1 MRSILLFSLSILL
14 CSVYIA
20 LAQNTTPNQVPS
32 QQQQQQQQQLQINS
46 PTNTNMRINSDA
58 ADILG
63 SLNQQQLQGSQYK
76 TIVVDKAVNP
86 NKYIVGPND
95 VFSLGIYGYL
105 NQQILIN
112 VNVEGTVLIPTVG
125 EVKVDGLTLS
135 DAKDRVIKAV
145 KKRYYTSDISFT
157 LVTPKSFLV
166 TVSSIVQKKVEVNSM
181 NRVSDLITY
190 IYYDTI
196 NVQRAQYDFS
206 NRSEFFFP
214 SISLRNIEIIHKD
227 SSISN
232 VDLYRYFY
240 TNDDKYNPYLKEGDF
255 VKVPLGF
262 LYKNYVTISGAVQ
275 LPGVYEYNKT
285 DDLEAIIG
293 LGRGFDFKAMTDS
306 IIVYRTNI
314 VTKEFEI
321 FYLNYDKDKKFK
333 ISEYDRLFVKY
344 KTDYIRNFSVTVL
357 GEVNVPG
364 VYPIL
369 EKSTRLKDVI
379 EIAGGMKNT
388 AYLPLCILF
397 RRYDEEYN
405 QKDTFEV
412 MVNMRANDLIIN
424 EKDKLNFERDV
435 RSRRNRVLVDFE
447 KLYKENDT
455 TQNIILEDKDVVYI
469 NDNKN
474 VVYVYGQVGSE
485 GFVPYKEGADYMYYI
500 EKAGGFSLA
509 ADESNARII
518 KFSTRG
524 WYKPEN
530 TKVNSGDFIY
540 VPKETPAEFKESLTI
555 VATMIGVVASV
566 LTTYLLIVQQN
577 K

>member
-1 MRSILLFSLSILL
+1 MTNKFFLSCIMLF
-14 CSVYIA
+14 IA
-20 LAQNTTPNQVPS
+20 TYYVFSQNTTTNQSPTT
-32 QQQQQQQQQLQINS
+32 QQQQLQLQQMGMPGNKDL
-46 PTNTNMRINSDA
+46 RINSDA
-58 ADILG
+58 SDILS
-63 SLNQQQLQGSQYK
+63 SLNQQQFQSSPHM
-76 TIVVDKAVNP
+76 TVVVDKAVDP

-105 NQQILIN
+105 NQQIPIN
-112 VNVEGTVLIPTVG
+112 VNVEGSVLIPTVG
-125 EVKVDGLTLS
+125 EVKVDGLTLNE
-135 DAKDRVIKAV
+135 AKSRVIKAV
-145 KKRYYTSDISFT
+145 KKRYYSSDISFT

-166 TVSSIVQKKVEVNSM
+166 TVSSIVQKKIEVNSM

-190 IYYDTI
+190 VYYDTV

-227 SSISN
+227 GSVAN

-240 TNDDKYNPYLKEGDF
+240 TNEDQYNPYLQEGDF

-275 LPGVYEYNKT
+275 LPGVYEYNKS

-293 LGRGFDFKAMTDS
+293 LGRGFDFKANTDS

-314 VTKEFEI
+314 ETKEFEI
-321 FYLNYDKDKKFK
+321 FYLDYEKDKKFK

-364 VYPIL
+364 VYPII
-369 EKSTRLKDVI
+369 EKTTRLKDVI
-379 EIAGGMKNT
+379 EIAGGMKKT

-397 RRYDEEYN
+397 RRYDAEYN
-405 QKDTFEV
+405 AKDTLEV

-435 RSRRNRVLVDFE
+435 RSRRNRVIVDFE
-447 KLYKENDT
+447 KLYLENDT
-455 TQNIILEDKDVVYI
+455 SQNIVLEDKDVVYI

-474 VVYVYGQVGSE
+474 IVYVYGQVGSE
-485 GFVPYKEGADYMYYI
+485 GFVPYKEGADYTYYI
-500 EKAGGFSLA
+500 EKAGGYSLA
-509 ADESNARII
+509 ADESNTRII
-518 KFSTRG
+518 KFNTRG
-524 WYKPEN
+524 WYKPKD
-530 TKVNSGDFIY
+530 TKVGSGDFIY
-540 VPKETPAEFKESLTI
+540 VPKETPAEFRESLTI

-566 LTTYLLIVQQN
+566 ITTYLLIMQQN

>member
-1 MRSILLFSLSILL
+1 MTNKLFLIFIMLIFSTCIVFS
-14 CSVYIA
+14 
-20 LAQNTTPNQVPS
+20 QNTTNQPS
-32 QQQQQQQQQLQINS
+32 SIQQQQQQLQQMSQSSSN
-46 PTNTNMRINSDA
+46 NMRINSDA

-63 SLNQQQLQGSQYK
+63 SLNQQQLQSSQYK
-76 TIVVDKAVNP
+76 TVVVDKAVDP
-86 NKYIVGPND
+86 SKYIVGPND

-105 NQQILIN
+105 NQQIPVN

-135 DAKDRVIKAV
+135 EAKGKVINAV

-166 TVSSIVQKKVEVNSM
+166 TVSSIVQKKIEVNSM
-181 NRVSDLITY
+181 SRVSDLITY
-190 IYYDTI
+190 IYYDTV

-214 SISLRNIEIIHKD
+214 SMSLRNIEIVHKD
-227 SSISN
+227 GSISN

-240 TNDDKYNPYLKEGDF
+240 TNEDRYNPYLKEGDF

-275 LPGVYEYNKT
+275 LPGVYEYNKS

-293 LGRGFDFKAMTDS
+293 LGRGFDLKAATDS
-306 IIVYRTNI
+306 IILYRTNI
-314 VTKEFEI
+314 ETKEFEI
-321 FYLNYDKDKKFK
+321 FYLDFEKDKKFK

-369 EKSTRLKDVI
+369 EKKTRLKDVI
-379 EIAGGMKNT
+379 EIAGGMKKT

-405 QKDTFEV
+405 AKDTFEV
-412 MVNMRANDLIIN
+412 MINMRANDLIVD

-435 RSRRNRVLVDFE
+435 RSRRNRVIIDFE
-447 KLYKENDT
+447 KLYNENDT

-474 VVYVYGQVGSE
+474 IVYVYGQVGSE
-485 GFVPYKEGADYMYYI
+485 GFIPFKEGADYQYYI
-500 EKAGGFSLA
+500 EKAGGYSLA
-509 ADESNARII
+509 ADEGKTRII
-518 KFSTRG
+518 KFNTRG
-524 WYKPEN
+524 WYKPDN
-530 TKVNSGDFIY
+530 TKVGSGDFIY
-540 VPKETPAEFKESLTI
+540 VPKKTPAEFRESLTI

-566 LTTYLLIVQQN
+566 ITTYLLIIQQN

>member
-1 MRSILLFSLSILL
+1 MVFFSASIIFS
-14 CSVYIA
+14 
-20 LAQNTTPNQVPS
+20 QNNTTNQQTTIQN
-32 QQQQQQQQQLQINS
+32 QQQQMQQMGMQ
-46 PTNTNMRINSDA
+46 TNNNLRINSDA
-58 ADILG
+58 SDILG
-63 SLNQQQLQGSQYK
+63 SLNQQQIQSSQFK
-76 TIVVDKAVNP
+76 TVVVDKAVDP
-86 NKYIVGPND
+86 NKYMVGPND

-105 NQQILIN
+105 NQQIPII

-135 DAKDRVIKAV
+135 DAKRKVINAV

-166 TVSSIVQKKVEVNSM
+166 TVSSIVQKKIEVNSM

-190 IYYDTI
+190 VYYDTV

-206 NRSEFFFP
+206 NRSEFFYP

-227 SSISN
+227 GSISN
-232 VDLYRYFY
+232 VDLYRYFFS
-240 TNDDKYNPYLKEGDF
+240 NEDKYNPYLQEGDF

-275 LPGVYEYNKT
+275 LPGVYEYNKS

-293 LGRGFDFKAMTDS
+293 LGRGFDFKAATDS
-306 IIVYRTNI
+306 IIVYRTN
-314 VTKEFEI
+314 VDTKEFEI
-321 FYLNYDKDKKFK
+321 FYLDYDKDKKFK

-379 EIAGGMKNT
+379 EIAGGMKKT
-388 AYLPLCILF
+388 AYLPLSILF

-405 QKDTFEV
+405 EKDTFEV
-412 MVNMRANDLIIN
+412 MINMRANDLIVN

-435 RSRRNRVLVDFE
+435 RSRRNRVTVDFE
-447 KLYKENDT
+447 KLYNENDT
-455 TQNIILEDKDVVYI
+455 SQNIILEDKDVVYI

-485 GFVPYKEGADYMYYI
+485 GFVPFKEGADYEYYI
-500 EKAGGFSLA
+500 EKAGGYSLA
-509 ADESNARII
+509 ADESNTRII

-524 WYKPEN
+524 WFKPED
-530 TKVNSGDFIY
+530 TKVGSGDFIY

-555 VATMIGVVASV
+555 VATMIGVVASI

>member
-1 MRSILLFSLSILL
+1 MRSKLIIIVILFAAGNIF
-14 CSVYIA
+14 
-20 LAQNTTPNQVPS
+20 AQNTTNNQS
-32 QQQQQQQQQLQINS
+32 TLNQQQQSQQMTLPGS
-46 PTNTNMRINSDA
+46 SNMKINSDA
-58 ADILG
+58 GDILG
-63 SLNQQQLQGSQYK
+63 SLNQQQMQNTQFK
-76 TIVVDKAVNP
+76 TVVVDKAVDP

-95 VFSLGIYGYL
+95 IFSLGIYGYL
-105 NQQILIN
+105 NQQIPIN

-125 EVKVDGLTLS
+125 EVKVDGLTLYE
-135 DAKDRVIKAV
+135 AKNRVIKAV
-145 KKRYYTSDISFT
+145 KKRYYSSDISFT

-166 TVSSIVQKKVEVNSM
+166 TVSSIVQKKIEVNSM

-190 IYYDTI
+190 VYYDTV

-206 NRSEFFFP
+206 NKSEFFFP
-214 SISLRNIEIIHKD
+214 SISLRNIEIVHKD
-227 SSISN
+227 GSFSN

-240 TNDDKYNPYLKEGDF
+240 TNEDQYNPYLQEGDF

-275 LPGVYEYNKT
+275 LPGVYEYNKS

-293 LGRGFDFKAMTDS
+293 LGRGFDFKANTDS

-314 VTKEFEI
+314 ETKEFEI
-321 FYLNYDKDKKFK
+321 FYLDFEKDKKFK
-333 ISEYDRLFVKY
+333 INEYDRLFVKY

-379 EIAGGMKNT
+379 EIAGGMKKT

-435 RSRRNRVLVDFE
+435 RSRRNRVIVDFE
-447 KLYKENDT
+447 KLYLNNDS

-474 VVYVYGQVGSE
+474 IVYVYGQVENE
-485 GFVPYKEGADYMYYI
+485 GFVPYKEGADYSYYI
-500 EKAGGFSLA
+500 EKAGGYSLA
-509 ADESNARII
+509 ADEGNTRVI
-518 KFSTRG
+518 KFNTRG
-524 WYKPEN
+524 WYKPDDV
-530 TKVNSGDFIY
+530 KVGSGDFVY

-555 VATMIGVVASV
+555 VATMIGVVASI